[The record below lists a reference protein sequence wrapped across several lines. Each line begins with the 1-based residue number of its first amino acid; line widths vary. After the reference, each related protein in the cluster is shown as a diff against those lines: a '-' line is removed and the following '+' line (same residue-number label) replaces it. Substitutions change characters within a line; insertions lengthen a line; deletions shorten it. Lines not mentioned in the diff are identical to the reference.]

1 MQMTNVQKILIL
13 IGVIIIAI
21 GLTWP
26 WLSKLPFG
34 KLPGDIVVDK
44 PNFKFFLPITSMIII
59 SAIVSI
65 IVWLIRKFYN

>member
-1 MQMTNVQKILIL
+1 MTNIQKILIL
-13 IGVIIIAI
+13 IGVIIIVI

-44 PNFKFFLPITSMIII
+44 PSFKFYFPITSMIII
-59 SAIVSI
+59 SAVASL
-65 IVWLIRKFYN
+65 IVWLIRKFFN

>member
-1 MQMTNVQKILIL
+1 MTNVQKILIL
-13 IGVIIIAI
+13 IGVVVIII

-44 PNFKFFLPITSMIII
+44 PNFKFFFPITSMIII
-59 SAIVSI
+59 SVIVSL
-65 IVWLIRKFYN
+65 VAWLIRKFFN